1 MPMLIF
7 FNRPGLGTKIVLTCV
22 WLVFN
27 TGLARSEGVEFK
39 PLSGVLAQEQSVN
52 IVYYT
57 LKRCLAAYTTLK
69 GLFEDGQVLEEKEIQ
84 QLEAARIVLLSYIL
98 EEFAPENGISTTPE
112 AVTKSTEAIVTL
124 YMKNSNEN
132 YEATGNILS
141 DFLKADIEICNDM
154 LGGY

>member
-1 MPMLIF
+1 MPMSIF
-7 FNRPGLGTKIVLTCV
+7 FNRLGLGTKIVLICV

-69 GLFEDGQVLEEKEIQ
+69 DLFEDGKVFEEK
-84 QLEAARIVLLSYIL
+84 
-98 EEFAPENGISTTPE
+98 
-112 AVTKSTEAIVTL
+112 
-124 YMKNSNEN
+124 
-132 YEATGNILS
+132 
-141 DFLKADIEICNDM
+141 
-154 LGGY
+154 